1 MAIEKIPVNDE
12 KRIEL
17 IDRVSLLK
25 ILDVLRNPFDC
36 DSGNDPETDHTF
48 EGMGYDYAIAD
59 VAKIIRAMTEIE
71 K

>member
-1 MAIEKIPVNDE
+1 MTTEKIPVNDE

-25 ILDVLRNPFDC
+25 ILDVLHNPFDC
-36 DSGNDPETDHTF
+36 DSGNDPENDHTF
-48 EGMGYDYAIAD
+48 EAMGYDYAIAD